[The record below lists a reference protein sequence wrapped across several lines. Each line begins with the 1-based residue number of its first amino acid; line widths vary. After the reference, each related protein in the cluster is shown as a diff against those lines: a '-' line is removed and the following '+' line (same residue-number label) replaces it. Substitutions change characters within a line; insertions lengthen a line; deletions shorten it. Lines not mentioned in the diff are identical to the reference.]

1 MVYQRKYRLCLLCLL
16 TNSKCVPIKLY
27 KEDCG
32 KWDLKLNFAK
42 RDVNK
47 RDNLEQKTRI
57 AYAQ

>member
-1 MVYQRKYRLCLLCLL
+1 MVYQRKYRLRLLCLL

-42 RDVNK
+42 VIIK
-47 RDNLEQKTRI
+47 YIGLWVI
-57 AYAQ
+57 L